1 MKYVYV
7 LYIRNCNNG
16 EIESLHCF
24 SSMKKVKGFMEKYLS
39 GVGEFIDIQGTYY
52 IRCHKHDFN
61 GNLVESKFAEHR
73 HILN

>member
-7 LYIRNCNNG
+7 LYVRNCDNG

-39 GVGEFIDIQGTYY
+39 GVGEFITIPGTYY
-52 IRCHKHDFN
+52 MYCHKQDLN
-61 GNLVESKFAEHR
+61 GKTIGFKFAEYR
-73 HILN
+73 GIF